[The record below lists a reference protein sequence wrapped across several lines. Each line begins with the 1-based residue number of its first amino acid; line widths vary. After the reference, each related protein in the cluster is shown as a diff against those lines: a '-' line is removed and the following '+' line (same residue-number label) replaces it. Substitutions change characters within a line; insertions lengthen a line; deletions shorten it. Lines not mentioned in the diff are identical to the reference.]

1 MPLILILT
9 RRVLEALIEDIPVER
24 VPVRA
29 GIRGENIMQDGRGE
43 GEAMEGVKGFSRITA
58 KELYDK
64 MSQKTD
70 LIIIDTLPK
79 ELFEK
84 RHLPGAQNACV
95 FQVVFPSELEAII
108 PDRDREIVLYGSSK
122 TSLDSVTAAEKLVRL
137 GYSKVF
143 ALTGG
148 MAAWRESGYPLTGN
162 EPDSGDEDDH
172 FRLDDRSYS
181 VDIEQSLIEW
191 TGRNPSTKHYG
202 TLRLLRGDIT
212 VKHGKLSGTFEID
225 THSLKNLDLEGNEWQ
240 PVLIAHLK
248 SDDFFFA
255 ERFPTAWFT
264 IDSARKIGESLSAPN
279 FEVEGTLE
287 LRGVRN
293 GIKFLATISNLADG
307 GISAEAHFDFDRTQ
321 WKIIYGSNRYF
332 EHLGMHLVF
341 DPVSIGLRIVAS

>member
-1 MPLILILT
+1 M
-9 RRVLEALIEDIPVER
+9 EDTKSF
-24 VPVRA
+24 A
-29 GIRGENIMQDGRGE
+29 
-43 GEAMEGVKGFSRITA
+43 KITA
-58 KELYDK
+58 EELYGK
-64 MSQKTD
+64 ISQKAD

-95 FQVVFPSELEAII
+95 FQVVFPSEVEAIVS
-108 PDRDREIVLYGSSK
+108 DRDREVVLYGSS
-122 TSLDSVTAAEKLVRL
+122 SASHDSVTAAEKLVRL

-148 MAAWRESGYPLTGN
+148 LAAWREAGYPLTGN
-162 EPDSGDEDDH
+162 DPDSADEDDL
-172 FRLDDRSYS
+172 FRLDDRSYT
-181 VDIEQSLIEW
+181 VDIEQSIIEW
-191 TGRNPSTKHYG
+191 TGRNPNTTHYG
-202 TLRLLRGDIT
+202 TLLLLRGDIT
-212 VKHGKLSGTFEID
+212 IRQGKLNGTFEID
-225 THSLKNLDLEGNEWQ
+225 MLSLKNLNLEGSEWQ

-255 ERFPTAWFT
+255 DKFPTARFT

-293 GIKFLATISNLADG
+293 DMKFLATISNPSDG
-307 GISAEAHFDFDRTQ
+307 AIAAEAHFDFDRTQ
-321 WKIIYGSNRYF
+321 WKIIYGSSRYF

-341 DPVSIGLRIVAS
+341 DPISIGLRIVAR